1 MVQRSIGVQGGIS
14 VVAAI
19 AAVGF
24 AWLPGSAL
32 AQTARDLVGSWTLV
46 SAVNTAADGTRTDS
60 FGASPKGLYAFES
73 NGRFTIVVMRADLP
87 KFASDNRNEGTPE
100 ENKSVVQGSIAM
112 FGTYAV
118 ADKLIT
124 LKVEASTWPSWTG
137 TEQKRIVGS
146 YTGDELKLTA
156 PASIGGVTEITLR
169 RVKPEAVAAAAP
181 PPRAAPAAPA
191 GPTVPGAAS
200 APPSLPVPSPVHLN
214 RFVPSGDERLV
225 AFYPTLFVDCSQRG
239 PTVGR
244 ITSKPAHGA
253 LGLTQGDS
261 FAFYN
266 PNSSMAGCSNKKV
279 NGLFVTYKSDD
290 GYVGEDNASVL
301 LIFADG
307 SASQLDLLFL
317 VR

>member
-1 MVQRSIGVQGGIS
+1 MVQRSIGVRGGIS

-100 ENKSVVQGSIAM
+100 ENKSVVQGSIAL

-124 LKVEASTWPSWTG
+124 LKVEASTWPSWIG

-146 YTGDELKLTA
+146 YTGDELKWTA
-156 PASIGGVTEITLR
+156 AASVGGISEFTLR
-169 RVKPEAVAAAAP
+169 RVKPEGVAAAAP
-181 PPRAAPAAPA
+181 ARPAPAAP
-191 GPTVPGAAS
+191 GATA

-279 NGLFVTYKSDD
+279 NGLLVTYKSDD